1 MNNMIKRI
9 LLISLITSIATCN
22 VLAQNKKKKTA
33 RIQVEYLKSYTKT
46 ESLVATLIVKE
57 KRYVPLNDAVIKFYS
72 INDSSRVLLDKIRT
86 NEDGKAVF
94 AINRNPKIFK
104 DQSGFI
110 TFEVE
115 YDGNSSIKTA
125 RRKLAVQQGDLEIS
139 FFQKD
144 STKSIEVQAT
154 KIDSEDQVTALEG
167 VNVSFYIQGT
177 FSLLNFGKEK
187 TDENGIV
194 QIEFP
199 TDMPGDTA
207 GVLTIVAK
215 IEDNKI
221 LGNIESQANINWA
234 IPIQPIREKQRG
246 LGDTDAPLW
255 MVYTLIT
262 LLSAVWF
269 HYLYVIFLIIKI
281 KLSE

>member
-1 MNNMIKRI
+1 MNKFIKNI
-9 LLISLITSIATCN
+9 LIISLITSIATGY
-22 VLAQNKKKKTA
+22 VHAQKKKKKTA
-33 RIQVEYLKSYTKT
+33 RIQVEYYKTFDKT
-46 ESLVATLIVKE
+46 EKVIATLIVKE
-57 KRYVPLNDAVIKFYS
+57 KRYVPLNDAVVQFYS
-72 INDSSRVLLDKIRT
+72 INDTSRVLLDKIRT
-86 NEDGKAVF
+86 DKDGKAAF
-94 AINRNPKIFK
+94 ILGGSSKLIK
-104 DQSGFI
+104 DDDGVL

-115 YDGNSSIKTA
+115 YNGNASIKSA
-125 RRKLAVQQGDLEIS
+125 KRKIAIKQGDIEIS

-144 STKSIEVQAT
+144 STKSIEVRAT
-154 KIDSEDQVTALEG
+154 KFDSDDQIIPAEN
-167 VNVSFYIQGT
+167 VNILFYIQGT

-199 TDMPGDTA
+199 IDMPGDTA

-215 IEDNKI
+215 IEEHRT
-221 LGNIESQANINWA
+221 LGSIESKANINWGV
-234 IPIQPIREKQRG
+234 PIQPVVKKQRG

-269 HYLYVIFLIIKI
+269 HYLYVIYLIVKI
-281 KLSE
+281 KLVA